1 MSALRIDILTALPDL
16 ISGPLQSS
24 ILHRAQEKALVEYHI
39 HDLHEFTINK
49 HGRIDDTVYGG
60 GAGMVLSP
68 QPIFDCIYQLQKE
81 RTYDEIIY
89 MAPDGEKLDQTTSN
103 KLSLSSNLII
113 ICGHYKGIDQRVRD
127 RFVTLEISIGDYVLT
142 GGELPALVLIDSV
155 VRLLPGVLGDAESA
169 LTDSFQNE
177 NYLLEG
183 PVYTRPAEYEGMK
196 VPEILQSGDH
206 KRIAEWNRKQAIEK
220 TKQRRPD
227 LYNMFL
233 DE

>member
-1 MSALRIDILTALPDL
+1 MSLLHIDILTALPNL
-16 ISGPLQSS
+16 ISGPLNAS
-24 ILHRAQEKALVEYHI
+24 ILQRASSKALAKYHI
-39 HDLHEFTINK
+39 HDLHTYTINK

-68 QPIFDCIYQLQKE
+68 QPLFDCIKYLQNE
-81 RTYDEIIY
+81 RSYDEIIY
-89 MAPDGEKLDQTTSN
+89 MAPDGQQLNQNLSN
-103 KLSLSSNLII
+103 KLSLKGNLMI

-177 NYLLEG
+177 NNLLEG
-183 PVYTRPAEYEGMK
+183 PIYTRPAEYDGMK
-196 VPEILQSGDH
+196 VPEVLQSGDH
-206 KRIAEWNRKQAIEK
+206 QRIAEWNRAQAIEK

-227 LYNMFL
+227 LYQTFL